1 MALDRS
7 ITLDL
12 LRQTPKV
19 TRVQVQRQL
28 NKSFQTVK
36 NRMIAELKQKTL
48 AERYL
53 VDQEIFFHLL
63 VLNRET
69 TQQMK

>member
-36 NRMIAELKQKTL
+36 NRMN
-48 AERYL
+48 L